1 MALVAVVVTVFVC
14 ILLTKSLSP
23 KIYSDLLNGLSS
35 FSTAAFLVFLMEKKK
50 TQLD

>member
-1 MALVAVVVTVFVC
+1 MAIVAVVVTVFVC

-35 FSTAAFLVFLMEKKK
+35 FSTAAFFFLMEKKK